1 MTTKRTMWSVLAA
14 VLALFLLLFFAKAA
28 CSDEVDA
35 ARNRLKAIEAE
46 KQQAAE
52 VQAAKAAEELAA
64 QAKEFEALALTPVPD
79 PISEKPQPSISF
91 SHAVGAASRT
101 ERLPRAVLIT
111 SQACSPCERIKT
123 ENAELIG
130 GPMAPI
136 QLVPNW
142 LANDLEKW
150 GITPGMQISTP
161 VLFVLDKDGKVHG
174 LTTGGLT
181 CCLRGYHSA
190 DQIKQYLQ
198 HGDHQV
204 SLKPDE
210 PLPVVAEVE
219 NADVSPETF
228 AAVLAAHL
236 AESSGQQADE
246 PMLYGGLFDFNVDV
260 PESWKQI
267 GVKIL
272 TAQKI
277 EFAAAGITVDWT
289 GATRSFNV
297 SKDSVVISPPVR
309 VTLKKWFLSY
319 AAALDGVQFSEAL
332 TTVTVLLT
340 GAPDLTIHLR

>member
-1 MTTKRTMWSVLAA
+1 MNTERTMWSLLAT
-14 VLALFLLLFFAKAA
+14 VLALLLLFVVAKAA
-28 CSDEVDA
+28 CGDEVEA
-35 ARNRLKAIEAE
+35 ARNRLKQIEAE

-52 VQAAKAAEELAA
+52 LQASKAAEELAA

-79 PISEKPQPSISF
+79 PISDKKQPTITF
-91 SHAVGAASRT
+91 SHAVGATAT
-101 ERLPRAVLIT
+101 GERLPRAVLVIG
-111 SQACSPCERIKT
+111 QACSPCDRMRQ
-123 ENAELIG
+123 ENSELIG
-130 GPMAPI
+130 DSSAAI

-161 VLFVLDKDGKVHG
+161 VLFVLDKNGKVHG
-174 LTTGGLT
+174 LTVGGLS
-181 CCLRGYHSA
+181 CCLRGYHTT
-190 DQIKQYLQ
+190 DQIKAYLQ
-198 HGDHQV
+198 HADHQV
-204 SLKPDE
+204 SLKPRDD
-210 PLPVVAEVE
+210 PPVVADVE
-219 NADVSPETF
+219 NADASPETF

-236 AESSGQQADE
+236 AEASGQETEE

-272 TAQKI
+272 NAQKI
-277 EFAAAGITVDWT
+277 EFASAGITVDWT

-297 SKDSVVISPPVR
+297 SKDSVAISPPVR

-319 AAALDGVQFSEAL
+319 AAALDGVQFSEDL